1 VIALNQSAIALLRAT
16 PRIDENSFIFPSP
29 GPSVGLIVSSRG
41 TGFANDR
48 ASQMFVCTICVIRSR
63 VSWSIEA
70 CRFTSSRDCCWAI
83 CMRAFAIGVGI
94 KINTP
99 MMGQGDYLQ
108 AQVRALRYVF
118 HTPNSNWDKVAGR
131 NEGFGELN
139 DAIYGGTAIDGA
151 ATGLGLT
158 SAWSVNAAYE
168 HFWNLRW
175 RSSLYGG
182 YAAVGYGSRANAM
195 LFEVEGAVLVAG
207 RRQ

>member
-1 VIALNQSAIALLRAT
+1 
-16 PRIDENSFIFPSP
+16 FPSP

-182 YAAVGYGSRANAM
+182 YAAVSYGSRANAM

>member
-1 VIALNQSAIALLRAT
+1 LHDLCHSFASFLVHRGVSLYVVQGLLLGHLHARLCDWRRHQDQYA
-16 PRIDENSFIFPSP
+16 DD
-29 GPSVGLIVSSRG
+29 G
-41 TGFANDR
+41 A
-48 ASQMFVCTICVIRSR
+48 
-63 VSWSIEA
+63 
-70 CRFTSSRDCCWAI
+70 
-83 CMRAFAIGVGI
+83 
-94 KINTP
+94 
-99 MMGQGDYLQ
+99 GDYLQ

-182 YAAVGYGSRANAM
+182 YAAVSYGSRANAM